1 MWYVCDGIGWQPD
14 IGGLKIAELG
24 KLLAD
29 KLYVFAITIRE
40 EDVRKRFIDRVKK
53 LQQRKHR
60 ETMIKDA
67 MSVYPIN
74 MKYFDRDIYLFNCQ
88 NGTLDL
94 RTMEFREHRP
104 EEFLTKVSPVVYDPE
119 AVCPRWLSFMDEVMQ
134 GDTSRSRYLQK
145 ALGYSLSG
153 DTRMECMF
161 ILYGATSRNGKGTT
175 MESVL
180 RILGEYGK
188 NADPSL
194 LSTKF
199 GVQSSGGPS
208 EEIARLAGSRFV
220 NISEPEKKITL
231 DAALTKRLTGNDTIT
246 ARYLHENS
254 FEFRPNFKVFINT
267 NHLPNIT
274 DLTLFESGRI
284 KIIPFNRHFDEAEQD
299 KGLKAL
305 FAKPDNMSG
314 IFNWLL
320 EGWKLFEAEK
330 LDMPQSVIDATAEY
344 NRESDRVAQF
354 VTTCLVEKEDGELA
368 NKAVFTR
375 YQEWCRDNGYR
386 PENIQHFTKALS
398 MHCRIERKRPKAGGN
413 KKTLVFGYEFA
424 VDEEPEEDFIPDE
437 EPGSSGDSDAVRT

>member
-1 MWYVCDGIGWQPD
+1 
-14 IGGLKIAELG
+14 
-24 KLLAD
+24 
-29 KLYVFAITIRE
+29 
-40 EDVRKRFIDRVKK
+40 
-53 LQQRKHR
+53 
-60 ETMIKDA
+60 
-67 MSVYPIN
+67 

-274 DLTLFESGRI
+274 DLQRKHCSPTVWCFWRGTMVTELNFITSFPAAVWRNAES
-284 KIIPFNRHFDEAEQD
+284 PS
-299 KGLKAL
+299 LSL
-305 FAKPDNMSG
+305 SVTAKN
-314 IFNWLL
+314 
-320 EGWKLFEAEK
+320 A
-330 LDMPQSVIDATAEY
+330 A
-344 NRESDRVAQF
+344 
-354 VTTCLVEKEDGELA
+354 
-368 NKAVFTR
+368 
-375 YQEWCRDNGYR
+375 
-386 PENIQHFTKALS
+386 
-398 MHCRIERKRPKAGGN
+398 AG
-413 KKTLVFGYEFA
+413 
-424 VDEEPEEDFIPDE
+424 
-437 EPGSSGDSDAVRT
+437 